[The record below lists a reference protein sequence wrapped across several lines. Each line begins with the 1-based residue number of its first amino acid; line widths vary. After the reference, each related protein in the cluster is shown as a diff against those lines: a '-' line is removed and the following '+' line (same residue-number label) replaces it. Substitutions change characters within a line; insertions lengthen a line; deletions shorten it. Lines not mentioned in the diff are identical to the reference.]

1 MQKAIG
7 YGRSKK
13 RLTTVTLVKIS
24 ILSVIA
30 FLLMMLEFPIPL
42 FPNFLK
48 VDLSDVPAL
57 IGGFAIGPVAGVI
70 IQLIKVFLF
79 FITRTDTGGVGE
91 LANFIIGASYVLPAA
106 LIYHIKKDKKHAVMG
121 AITGTLS
128 MCFFGALANLYILIP
143 FYSNF
148 MPIDVIVEMGTVVN
162 SNIVDVPSLVL
173 YAITPFNFIKG
184 SIITLVT
191 LMIYKKIS
199 PILKNR

>member
-42 FPNFLK
+42 FPSFLK

>member
-1 MQKAIG
+1 MQKSVG

-57 IGGFAIGPVAGVI
+57 IGGFAIGPIAGVI

-106 LIYHIKKDKKHAVMG
+106 LIYHIKKDKKHALIG

-128 MCFFGALANLYILIP
+128 MCIIGALANIYILIP